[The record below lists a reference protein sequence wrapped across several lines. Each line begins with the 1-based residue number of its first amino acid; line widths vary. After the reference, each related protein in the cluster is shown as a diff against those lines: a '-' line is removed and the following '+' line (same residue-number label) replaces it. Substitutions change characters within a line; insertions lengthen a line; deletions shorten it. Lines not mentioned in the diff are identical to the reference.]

1 MKKVL
6 SLILC
11 FVMVLALLCG
21 CGNNGQTEK
30 ETTETTA
37 ETVQGDGVLKILAI
51 GNSFSQDATQM
62 LYEIATK
69 EGYEDVVIGNL
80 YDPGCT
86 LKGHVEN
93 FTAQIRGYNYWFND
107 AGRWITT
114 EGVTLEYG
122 LKAQEWDIIT
132 MQQGSPDS
140 GLVETY
146 NEDLQTLI
154 DYVNQNKTNPNA
166 KFYWHMT
173 WAYPKNSN
181 QEVFFTKYSSDQMTM
196 YNMIVGAVKEKI
208 VPNEAFVDVLP
219 VGTAIQNARTSYIGD
234 KLNRDG
240 FHLNDLGRVIAGYTW
255 FSMLTGKNLDTIALE
270 SVPSKLCKSYELMG
284 DMPITEGQRLVIAEA
299 VKNAIAN
306 PYTVTQSQ
314 YTTEPG
320 K

>member
-1 MKKVL
+1 MKKLL

-11 FVMVLALLCG
+11 FVMVLTLLAG
-21 CGNNGQTEK
+21 CGGNGQTEGS
-30 ETTETTA
+30 TETTQA
-37 ETVQGDGVLKILAI
+37 VQQEAGPLKILAI
-51 GNSFSQDATQM
+51 GNSFSQDATRM

-69 EGYEDVVIGNL
+69 EGYEGVVIGNL

-93 FTAQIRGYNYWFND
+93 FTTMARAYNFYFND
-107 AGRWITT
+107 SGNWQTT

-122 LKAQEWDIIT
+122 LKAQEWNVIT

-140 GLVETY
+140 GLVATY

-173 WAYPKNSN
+173 WSYPQTSN

-196 YNMIVGAVKEKI
+196 YNMIVDAVKEKI

-219 VGTAIQNARTSYIGD
+219 VGTAIQNVRTSYIGD

-255 FSMLTGKNLDTIALE
+255 FSMLTGKTLDTIALE
-270 SVPSKLCKSYELMG
+270 SVPSKLLKSYELMG
-284 DMPITEGQRLVIAEA
+284 DMPITEGERLVIAEA

-306 PYTVTQSQ
+306 PFEVTQSQ
-314 YTTEPG
+314 YTTDPS